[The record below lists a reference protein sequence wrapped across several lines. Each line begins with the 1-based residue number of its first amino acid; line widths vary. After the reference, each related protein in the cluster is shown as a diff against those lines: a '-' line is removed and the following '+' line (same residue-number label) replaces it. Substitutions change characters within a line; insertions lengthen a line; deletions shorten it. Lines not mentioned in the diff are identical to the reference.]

1 MYGTMNNNKDWHP
14 PQKIRIYGHGTLSG
28 DKIPHPTKDDPIV
41 PSSDRYKY
49 HPIDIVG
56 AEETFIEGI
65 TIANSAFHSIMMPS
79 SYNLDKRTEIQWVKI
94 FTWRPN
100 GDGINPFG
108 IILAQFQ
115 TKLVQLIVVSVLIN
129 TRVRGEKTKASQLI
143 PSELIHHGSY

>member
-14 PQKIRIYGHGTLSG
+14 PQKIKIYGHGTLSG
-28 DKIPHPTKDDPIV
+28 DRIPHPTKDDPIV
-41 PSSDRYKY
+41 PSSDCYKY

-79 SYNLDKRTEIQWVKI
+79 SYNLDKRTEIKWVKI

-108 IILAQFQ
+108 IILVIYIGF
-115 TKLVQLIVVSVLIN
+115 KLSNIIRKCSNRRLFHPN
-129 TRVRGEKTKASQLI
+129 TRRLY
-143 PSELIHHGSY
+143 LC

>member
-1 MYGTMNNNKDWHP
+1 MINLGDAIVYGTMNNNKDWHP

-28 DKIPHPTKDDPIV
+28 DRIPHPTKDDPIV

-79 SYNLDKRTEIQWVKI
+79 SYNLDKRTEIKWVKI

-108 IILAQFQ
+108 IILVIYIGF
-115 TKLVQLIVVSVLIN
+115 KLSNIIRKCSNRRLFHPN
-129 TRVRGEKTKASQLI
+129 TRRLY
-143 PSELIHHGSY
+143 LC